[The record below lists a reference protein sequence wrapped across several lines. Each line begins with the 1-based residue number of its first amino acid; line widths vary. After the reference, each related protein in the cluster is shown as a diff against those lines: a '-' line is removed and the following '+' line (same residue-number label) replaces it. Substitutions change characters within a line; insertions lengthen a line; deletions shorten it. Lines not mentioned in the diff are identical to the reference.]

1 LEVVMLRMTRS
12 VGVSL
17 VMLAVASSHGF
28 AQTDNPHV
36 GTWKLNPAKS
46 KYNAGNAPKSGST
59 RIEAAGAG
67 VKYTVEQTL
76 ADGTSLHWEFTA
88 NYDGKDVRISGE
100 NPLGNTVALTRVD
113 ARTVRI
119 VSKQDGKPT
128 VTQMSVVSSD
138 GKSRTVTTKGTS
150 PSGEAVD
157 GTIVYERQ

>member
-1 LEVVMLRMTRS
+1 MTSRFVVACA
-12 VGVSL
+12 L
-17 VMLAVASSHGF
+17 VIVATGAVVIG
-28 AQTDNPHV
+28 QTDNPHL

-46 KYNAGNAPKSGST
+46 KYIAGSLPKSGT
-59 RIEAAGAG
+59 TKIEPAGAG

-76 ADGTSLHWEFTA
+76 ADGTSRHWEFTA
-88 NYDGKDVRISGE
+88 NYDGKEVRISGSS
-100 NPLGNTVALTRVD
+100 PLGNTVALTRVD

-128 VTQMSVVSSD
+128 VNQTSVVSSD

>member
-1 LEVVMLRMTRS
+1 MTGRRFVVAFILVVFAAGAVL
-12 VGVSL
+12 VGQ
-17 VMLAVASSHGF
+17 M
-28 AQTDNPHV
+28 DNPHL

-46 KYNAGNAPKSGST
+46 KYNAGGPPKSGT
-59 RIEAAGAG
+59 TKIEPAGAG

-76 ADGTSLHWEFTA
+76 ADGTLRHWEFTA
-88 NYDGKDVRISGE
+88 NYDGKDVRVTGE

-128 VTQMSVVSSD
+128 VNQTSVVSTD

-157 GTIVYERQ
+157 GTIVYERT